1 MGEPIR
7 VLIIEDD
14 SLDAGLMVRELER
27 AGFLPEWIRVETEDE
42 YLAALEQS
50 PDVILSDS
58 KLPLFDGFE
67 ALDVLN
73 RKGLAIPFILVSG
86 RVGEDLAVEAM
97 KRGACDYL
105 LKDRLARLGE
115 AVRRAIELRRMSDE
129 RAWAIEA
136 LRRSEE
142 RYRLVSEVS
151 SDYAY
156 SLRIDSDGTLDCEW
170 ITDSFTRITGF
181 TAGEVNL
188 RGWTSLYHA
197 DDLSVSRR
205 HYETL
210 TQGQPD
216 SVEIRVV
223 RKDGRV
229 RWLKVHDRP
238 VQNAQT
244 GRVDRI
250 YGAAQDLTIQ
260 KQMEDQLLQA
270 GKMEA
275 IGQLAGGVAHDF
287 NNLLT
292 VIWGYCDLFKKQT
305 LNATASGYLDE
316 ILEATARA
324 SDLTRQLLAFGRG
337 QTFELKNLNLDT
349 VIAGMGKLLARLIG
363 EDVELRIL
371 TNPGHGLVR
380 ADPGQVERVVM
391 NLAVNARD
399 AMPKGGKLTIETSNV
414 ELDQEY
420 ADHHAKVEPGAYVM
434 LAVSDT
440 GIGMAKE
447 TASRIFEPFFTTKGT
462 GKGTGLGLAMVYGIV
477 KQSGGDI
484 RVYSEPG
491 RGTTFKIYLPR
502 LTEGKETEADPTP
515 FLLRSGQGS
524 ETVLVLEDDNSLRT
538 LIRQVLIR
546 KGYEVLDTGDPHQAI
561 RICDQYDG
569 EIALLITDVILPKM
583 SGPQV
588 AEQALELRPNIKVLY
603 TSGYTAN
610 ALLHHGVQQ
619 QQPTFVEKP
628 FTPDVLA
635 RKVRE
640 VLDTPSVASEL
651 PD

>member
-1 MGEPIR
+1 MKESIR

-14 SLDAGLMVRELER
+14 PIDAGLMVRELQR
-27 AGFLPEWIRVETEDE
+27 AGFVPEWVRVETEEE
-42 YLAALEQS
+42 YVAAIDRS

-58 KLPLFDGFE
+58 RLPLFDGFE

-86 RVGEDLAVEAM
+86 QVGEDLAVEAM

-136 LRRSEE
+136 LRQSEE

-151 SDYAY
+151 SDFAY
-156 SLRIDSDGTLDCEW
+156 SLRVDPDGTLRCEW
-170 ITDSFTRITGF
+170 ISDSFPRITGF
-181 TAGEVNL
+181 TADDVNL
-188 RGWTSLYHA
+188 RGWRSLYHA
-197 DDLSVSRR
+197 DDLGVSSR

-210 TQGQPD
+210 TAGLPD
-216 SVEIRVV
+216 SIEIRIV

-238 VQNAQT
+238 VQNAET
-244 GRVDRI
+244 GRVERI

-292 VIWGYCDLFKKQT
+292 VIWGYCDLLKHQALDET
-305 LNATASGYLDE
+305 SRGYLDE
-316 ILEATARA
+316 ILEAAARA

-349 VIAGMGKLLARLIG
+349 VISGMGKLLRRLIG
-363 EDVELRIL
+363 EDVELRIVS
-371 TNPGHGLVR
+371 NPRTGLVR
-380 ADPGQVERVVM
+380 ADPGQMERVVM
-391 NLAVNARD
+391 NLAANARD
-399 AMPKGGKLTIETSNV
+399 AMPRGGKLTIETSNV
-414 ELDQEY
+414 ELDQQY

-434 LAVSDT
+434 LAVSDSGT
-440 GIGMAKE
+440 GMAKE

-462 GKGTGLGLAMVYGIV
+462 AKGTGLGLAMVYGIV

-491 RGTTFKIYLPR
+491 LGTTFKIYLPR
-502 LTEGKETEADPTP
+502 LMEGTESEAESPP
-515 FLLRSGQGS
+515 FLLRGGQGS

-546 KGYEVLDTGDPHQAI
+546 KGYEVLDTGDADEAI
-561 RICDQYDG
+561 QICDQHDG

-588 AEQALELRPNIKVLY
+588 AGQVLELRPEIKVLY

-610 ALLHHGVQQ
+610 ALLHHGVRQ

-640 VLDTPSVASEL
+640 VLDTPAIASEL
-651 PD
+651 PE